1 MSKSDAIN
9 NLLLV
14 EIEKKNNT
22 NSNTPQIVVNS
33 IQDFTSTKGKDSI
46 KFSPLS
52 KKSTRRTDTP
62 LDLEYSSNKGNDNEQ
77 SQLKNNTL
85 LLNNVNNNDN
95 NNINNNNDNNNND
108 NNNNNVNKNY
118 LYVNVINEKKSNN
131 SENTPNSKSR
141 NLLSPNPNQLTNRGK
156 FSTKPSN
163 EMTKIIFK
171 EPPKFLA
178 IKKED
183 NKNKK
188 AKRTDRNG
196 IEICKKNKKKIKVT
210 FIDKIDENQPF
221 EDIIDI
227 QSIKKYNVCY
237 GLPKGDKYIKE
248 TVCCSCIII

>member
-1 MSKSDAIN
+1 MSKSDAAN
-9 NLLLV
+9 PLVLV

-22 NSNTPQIVVNS
+22 NSNTPQIVVNT
-33 IQDFTSTKGKDSI
+33 IQDFTNSKGKDTI

-52 KKSTRRTDTP
+52 KKSTRRTDT
-62 LDLEYSSNKGNDNEQ
+62 LDLEFPLNKGNDNEQ

-85 LLNNVNNNDN
+85 LLNNVNNNNDNTNNINNDNKNNEN
-95 NNINNNNDNNNND
+95 NNIN
-108 NNNNNVNKNY
+108 KNY
-118 LYVNVINEKKSNN
+118 LFVNVINENKSIN

-178 IKKED
+178 VKKED

-210 FIDKIDENQPF
+210 FIDKVDENQPL